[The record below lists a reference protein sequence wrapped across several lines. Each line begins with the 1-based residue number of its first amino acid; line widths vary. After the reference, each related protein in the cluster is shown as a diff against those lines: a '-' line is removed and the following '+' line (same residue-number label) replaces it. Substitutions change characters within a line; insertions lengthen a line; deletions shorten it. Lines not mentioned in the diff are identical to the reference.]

1 MNPPRIQF
9 FSSDEYSQR
18 LQHVRGLMAQNKLDV
33 LLVHR
38 PENIFYL
45 TGYQTPGY
53 YWHQVLI
60 LPLDSEPVFIAPPHE
75 ASLVP
80 EYCWVDDVRLYPDTS
95 DWAEVTSELLNEL
108 GLSSGRVGL
117 ETHSWF
123 LTVDLRDRLADR
135 LAGATMVD
143 ASGLIESC
151 RLIKSPKE
159 QDYLREA
166 ARFSERG
173 MRAGIAAVREGATE
187 LDVAA
192 AVHTALDLAGSE
204 YTGLPAFIT
213 SGPRTEL
220 VHATWSPRRINP
232 GELVFLE
239 IPGSSNRYHA
249 AHSRSVFVGD
259 PPEIVWRAGEVA
271 TTALETV
278 KSQIRPGVPAN
289 DVFEAGRAVIDDADI
304 GYRQGRRIAYG
315 IGIAFPPGWD
325 EGDIFSINRDEQRP
339 LQAGM
344 SFHLITTMRLKGV
357 GAIGCSDTVLIN
369 ENGVETLTGA
379 TPPGIQHANQG
390 ASG

>member
-1 MNPPRIQF
+1 MNPPRIQL
-9 FSSDEYSQR
+9 FSADEYNQR
-18 LQHVRGLMAQNKLDV
+18 IQDVRDLMAQNELDV
-33 LLVHR
+33 LLVHG

-53 YWHQVLI
+53 YWHQVLV
-60 LPLDSEPVFIAPPHE
+60 LPVASEPIFVPPPHE

-80 EYCWVDDVRLYPDTS
+80 EYCWVDDVRLFPDTS
-95 DWAEVTSELLNEL
+95 DWAEVTSGLLQEL

-117 ETHSWF
+117 ETQSWF
-123 LTVDLRDRLADR
+123 LTVELRDRLAGR
-135 LAGATMVD
+135 LPNATMLNG
-143 ASGLIESC
+143 SGLIESC
-151 RLIKSPKE
+151 RLIKSPRE
-159 QDYLREA
+159 QEYLREA

-173 MRAGIAAVREGATE
+173 MQAGIAAVRDGATE

-192 AVHTALDLAGSE
+192 AVHTALDLVGSE

-213 SGPRTEL
+213 SGSRTEL
-220 VHATWSPRRINP
+220 VHATWSSRKINS

-239 IPGSSNRYHA
+239 IPGCSNRYHA

-259 PPEIVWRAGEVA
+259 APEVVQRAGEVA
-271 TTALETV
+271 VAALETARS
-278 KSQIRPGVPAN
+278 KMRPGVSAR
-289 DVFEAGRAVIDDADI
+289 DVFEAGRAVIEEADI

-325 EGDIFSINRDEQRP
+325 EGDIFSINRDEPRR

-344 SFHLITTMRLKGV
+344 TFHLITTMRLKGV

-379 TPPGIQHANQG
+379 IQPGILYTQ
-390 ASG
+390 